1 MQNNNLSKEEIKS
14 LLPFDLDVIVYE
26 EIDSTNTE
34 AKRLITDLNL
44 KKACLIANRQTN
56 GRGRVGHA
64 FFSPKETGI
73 YMSYVFTPDSL
84 EKAYKSTAKA
94 CVCVKRAIDELY
106 GLNIGIKWV
115 NDLYLDNKKICGIL
129 TEAVTTGVNKG
140 SVVVGIGIN
149 FLEHELSDEL
159 KPIVGFLPKKE
170 AVTRN
175 ILIAKII
182 SNLENELR
190 DLDDD
195 SYIEEYKGASV
206 LIGEDISY
214 VEGDEKKF
222 GHVVDI
228 DNEAGL
234 VIKEPSGNI
243 KTLRNGEV
251 FTIRINK

>member
-1 MQNNNLSKEEIKS
+1 MHNNNLSKEEIKS
-14 LLPFDLDVIVYE
+14 LLPFDLDVIDYE
-26 EIDSTNTE
+26 ELDSTNTE
-34 AKRLITDLNL
+34 AKRLIADSNL

-73 YMSYVFTPDSL
+73 YMSFVFTPNSL

-106 GLNIGIKWV
+106 GLSIGIKWV

-170 AVTRN
+170 TVTRN

-182 SNLENELR
+182 SNLETELS

-195 SYIEEYKGASV
+195 SYIEEYKGASI

-214 VEGDEKKF
+214 VEGD
-222 GHVVDI
+222 
-228 DNEAGL
+228 
-234 VIKEPSGNI
+234 
-243 KTLRNGEV
+243 
-251 FTIRINK
+251 

>member
-1 MQNNNLSKEEIKS
+1 MPNNKLSKEEIKS

-34 AKRLITDLNL
+34 AKRLITDSNL
-44 KKACLIANRQTN
+44 RKACLIANRQTS

-73 YMSYVFTPDSL
+73 YMSYVFTPNSL

-94 CVCVKRAIDELY
+94 CVCVRRAIMELY
-106 GLNIGIKWV
+106 GLNPGIKWV
-115 NDLYLDNKKICGIL
+115 NDIYLDNKKICGIL

-170 AVTRN
+170 TVTRN

-182 SNLENELR
+182 SNLEKELNC
-190 DLDDD
+190 LDDD
-195 SYIEEYKGASV
+195 SYIEEYKSASI

-214 VEGDEKKF
+214 VEGNEKKY
-222 GHVVDI
+222 GHVIDI

-234 VIKEPSGNI
+234 VIKESDGNT

-251 FTIRINK
+251 FTIRLTK

>member
-1 MQNNNLSKEEIKS
+1 MGNNTLSKEEIES
-14 LLPFDLDVIVYE
+14 LLPFDLDVIVYD

-34 AKRLITDLNL
+34 AKRLITNSNL

-106 GLNIGIKWV
+106 GLNCGIKWV
-115 NDLYLDNKKICGIL
+115 NDIYLDSKKMCGIL
-129 TEAVTTGVNKG
+129 TEAVTTEVNKG

-149 FLEHELSDEL
+149 FLEHELSDDL
-159 KPIVGFLPKKE
+159 KPIVGFLPEKE
-170 AVTRN
+170 NVTRN

-182 SNLENELR
+182 SNLETELK
-190 DLDDD
+190 DLEDDT
-195 SYIEEYKGASV
+195 YIEEYRAASI
-206 LIGEDISY
+206 LINKDISY
-214 VEGDEKKF
+214 VEGEEKKF
-222 GHVVDI
+222 GHVIDI

-234 VIKEPSGNI
+234 VIKDNSGNT

-251 FTIRINK
+251 FTIRLNE

>member
-1 MQNNNLSKEEIKS
+1 MHNNNLSKEEIKS

-34 AKRLITDLNL
+34 AKRLITDSNL

-73 YMSYVFTPDSL
+73 YMSFVFTPNSL

-94 CVCVKRAIDELY
+94 CVCVKRAIDKLY

-170 AVTRN
+170 TVTRN

-182 SNLENELR
+182 SNLETELSN
-190 DLDDD
+190 LGDD
-195 SYIEEYKGASV
+195 SYIEEYKGASI

-214 VEGDEKKF
+214 VEGDDKKF